1 MERIYFDHNATSPLR
16 PAARAALL
24 ATLDAGNA
32 SSVHAEGR
40 AARGLIEKARMT
52 LARHFGVKPEVV
64 VFASG
69 ATEAANMVLR
79 PALAGMHCE
88 NLLIGGGEHPCVT
101 AGHGFSP
108 EAVAPVALTQDGR
121 LDLDDL
127 GAKLAGRGTPMLA
140 LQAANN
146 ETGAIQPVA
155 EAAALVHDAGGLVV
169 CDAVQAFGRVDC
181 SFAATGA
188 DVILVSSHKI
198 GGPKGVGAAIFARRA
213 VMPKTPRIRG
223 GGQERGHRGG
233 TENVS
238 AIAGF
243 GAAVEAVL
251 AGGDEEMTRLRA
263 MRDRIEAGLRDL
275 APEAVIFAE
284 KAPRL
289 ANTLAFALPGLAAE
303 TMVAALDV
311 EGVALSSGS
320 ACSSGKVAASA
331 VLAAMGVAPDIARCA
346 LQISLGW
353 SNFEQQ
359 GVAFLEILARVRQR
373 MRNRS

>member
-284 KAPRL
+284 KAPGSPIPWLSLCRGWRRKRWSRRWMSR
-289 ANTLAFALPGLAAE
+289 AWRFPRVRPVPRARWRPPPCWPPWASRRTSRDARCESRSAGQI
-303 TMVAALDV
+303 
-311 EGVALSSGS
+311 LSSR
-320 ACSSGKVAASA
+320 AWLFWKF
-331 VLAAMGVAPDIARCA
+331 
-346 LQISLGW
+346 W
-353 SNFEQQ
+353 
-359 GVAFLEILARVRQR
+359 LE
-373 MRNRS
+373 